1 MNEGES
7 TLYVFPDTNVLVQCM
22 PLGELDWSYLGDFE
36 QILLILS
43 RPVIGEIDQQK
54 GGSGRLAKRARAAN
68 SLIRELLDS
77 DSILVKTKEKRV
89 KVIVESGN
97 HLRPADGLDDHL
109 DYASADDRLVGTVH
123 RYIHDYPDREVLLLS
138 HDTGPLMTAKRLQVP
153 YARVPDTWL
162 LSPESDEEQKRIR
175 ELEGQ
180 LRRYQSTEPK
190 CEIKFEDSPWEFKV
204 IKHRPLTDQQVAEL
218 MEQLKRR
225 YPVEADYGPIEQQ
238 QRTVRGGLFSA
249 LFGTETFQP
258 ASVEEISNYRDE
270 LYQKWCADCEASF
283 RELHQ
288 TLNTIEQPLIVSI
301 ALTNVGARPAD
312 DVLVQFQVKGRKF
325 GIFSP
330 PEGNDGKESEV
341 PRLRPPPLA
350 PKGKWVSD
358 LPQLYPRVEQYRRFL
373 SPQPATAPMFNS
385 LLRAPVNR
393 DPNVFYWRGG
403 RPSNPVALVEFN
415 CQQWRHLEDAEIFV
429 FQLGFKLEGESIK
442 DALAVTVHAANLAEP
457 VQGMQKVTITVE
469 DVDTWSNAEALLD
482 IPKAVSLRDL
492 GPR

>member
-1 MNEGES
+1 MSEDQS
-7 TLYVFPDTNVLVQCM
+7 TLYVFPDTNVLVQCV

-36 QILLILS
+36 QIVLILS

-54 GGSGRLAKRARAAN
+54 GGAGRLAKRARAAN
-68 SLIRELLDS
+68 SLIRALLDS
-77 DSILVKTKEKRV
+77 DSISIKTKQKRL

-123 RYIHDYPDREVLLLS
+123 RYSSDYPDREVLLLS
-138 HDTGPLMTAKRLQVP
+138 HDTGPLMTAKRLHIP

-180 LRRYQSTEPK
+180 LRRYQTTEPK

-204 IKHRPLTDQQVAEL
+204 NKYRPLTEQQIAEL

-225 YPVEADYGPIEQQ
+225 NPVDMDYGPIEKQ
-238 QRTVRGGLFSA
+238 QRTVRGGLFSP

-258 ASVEEISNYRDE
+258 ASEEEISNYRDKI
-270 LYQKWCADCEASF
+270 YQKWLADCEVLF
-283 RELHQ
+283 RELDQ
-288 TLNTIEQPLIVSI
+288 TLNAIDQPLLLSV

-330 PEGNDGKESEV
+330 PPEQDADGKTSEL
-341 PRLRPPPLA
+341 PRLRPPPSA

-358 LPQLYPRVEQYRRFL
+358 LPQLYPGIHRYRGLL
-373 SPQPATAPMFNS
+373 SSQPVTAPMFNG
-385 LLRAPVNR
+385 LMRRPINL
-393 DPNVFYWRGG
+393 DPNSFHWKGG
-403 RPSNPVALVEFN
+403 RPSEPVTLAEFN
-415 CQQWRHLEDAEIFV
+415 CQQWRHLENAEIFE
-429 FQLGFKLEGESIK
+429 FQLGFKLEDETIK

-457 VQGMQKVTITVE
+457 VQCMKKVTITAE
-469 DVDTWSNAEALLD
+469 IVDTWLNAQALLD
-482 IPKAVSLRDL
+482 IQ
-492 GPR
+492 

>member
-1 MNEGES
+1 M
-7 TLYVFPDTNVLVQCM
+7 FP
-22 PLGELDWSYLGDFE
+22 
-36 QILLILS
+36 
-43 RPVIGEIDQQK
+43 
-54 GGSGRLAKRARAAN
+54 
-68 SLIRELLDS
+68 
-77 DSILVKTKEKRV
+77 
-89 KVIVESGN
+89 
-97 HLRPADGLDDHL
+97 
-109 DYASADDRLVGTVH
+109 
-123 RYIHDYPDREVLLLS
+123 
-138 HDTGPLMTAKRLQVP
+138 
-153 YARVPDTWL
+153 
-162 LSPESDEEQKRIR
+162 
-175 ELEGQ
+175 
-180 LRRYQSTEPK
+180 
-190 CEIKFEDSPWEFKV
+190 
-204 IKHRPLTDQQVAEL
+204 
-218 MEQLKRR
+218 
-225 YPVEADYGPIEQQ
+225 
-238 QRTVRGGLFSA
+238 
-249 LFGTETFQP
+249 
-258 ASVEEISNYRDE
+258 
-270 LYQKWCADCEASF
+270 
-283 RELHQ
+283 LH
-288 TLNTIEQPLIVSI
+288 I
-301 ALTNVGARPAD
+301 TNVGARPAD